1 MNLRLLTAGESHGP
15 AMTTILEGMP
25 AGLPLD
31 AAMIDRELARRQQ
44 GLGSGA
50 RMQIERDTVK
60 ILSGVLAGQT
70 TGAPIALLVE
80 NADHANWKGKPVA
93 AMTAPRPGHADLTG
107 ALKYGFNDLC
117 PALERASARETSMRV
132 AAGAVC
138 KHFLAQFGILVGGF
152 VRAIGGVSLEG
163 ELGDY
168 EACFR
173 AVEENELRCPDTAA
187 AERMRTCIQQA
198 IEEKD
203 TVGGVVEIF
212 ALNLPVGLGSYVQG
226 DRRLGARL
234 AGALA
239 SVPSVKGVEI
249 GDGFT
254 AAGLRGSQ
262 AQDAIHLDNAR
273 LRRASNHA
281 GGIEG
286 GISNGEP
293 LVLRAALKPIAS
305 TLAPQPT
312 VDLAAGSETQTGY
325 VRSDSCHVP
334 RAVPVLEAVTAFVLA
349 DALLEKLGGDTLA
362 ELQVRFAAL
371 RKAKLADLSLDDS
384 DKVWW
389 A

>member
-15 AMTTILEGMP
+15 AMTAILEGMP
-25 AGLPLD
+25 AGLALD
-31 AAMIDRELARRQQ
+31 AALIDRELARRQQ

-50 RMQIERDTVK
+50 RMHIEHDQVK

-93 AMTAPRPGHADLTG
+93 AMIAPRPGHADLTG
-107 ALKYGFNDLC
+107 ALKYGFNDLR
-117 PALERASARETSMRV
+117 PALERASARETNMRV
-132 AAGAVC
+132 AAGAIC

-163 ELGDY
+163 AVSDY

-173 AVEENELRCPDTAA
+173 AAEASALRCPDEDVAA
-187 AERMRTCIQQA
+187 QMRARIEQA
-198 IEEKD
+198 LEEKD
-203 TVGGVVEIF
+203 TLGGVVEIV

-226 DRRLGARL
+226 DQRLGARL

-239 SVPSVKGVEI
+239 SVPSVRGVEF
-249 GDGFT
+249 GDGFA
-254 AAGLRGSQ
+254 AAGLRGTQ
-262 AQDAIHLDNAR
+262 AQDSFRLEAGR
-273 LRRASNHA
+273 LRRASNRA

-312 VDLAAGSETQTGY
+312 VDLAAGVETQTSY
-325 VRSDSCHVP
+325 VRSDFCHVP

-349 DALLEKLGGDTLA
+349 DALLEKLGGDTLP
-362 ELQVRFAAL
+362 ELQVRFAVL
-371 RKAKLADLSLDDS
+371 RKAQLADLSLDTS

>member
-1 MNLRLLTAGESHGP
+1 MTA
-15 AMTTILEGMP
+15 ILEGMP
-25 AGLPLD
+25 AGLALD
-31 AAMIDRELARRQQ
+31 AAVIDRELARRQK

-50 RMQIERDTVK
+50 RMQIERDQVK

-70 TGAPIALLVE
+70 TGAPIALQVE

-93 AMTAPRPGHADLTG
+93 AMSAPRPGHADLTG
-107 ALKYGFNDLC
+107 ALKYGFNDLR

-132 AAGAVC
+132 AAGAIC

-152 VRAIGGVSLEG
+152 VRAIGGESLEG
-163 ELGDY
+163 AVSDY

-173 AVEENELRCPDTAA
+173 VAEASELRCPETDV

-198 IEEKD
+198 IDEKD
-203 TVGGVVEIF
+203 TLGGVVEIF

-239 SVPSVKGVEI
+239 SIPSVRGLEF
-249 GDGFT
+249 GDGFA
-254 AAGLRGSQ
+254 AAGLRGTQ
-262 AQDAIHLDNAR
+262 AQDAIRLEAGR

-286 GISNGEP
+286 GISNGQP

-305 TLAPQPT
+305 TVAPQHT
-312 VDLAAGSETQTGY
+312 VDLAAGNETQTNY
-325 VRSDSCHVP
+325 VRSDFCHVP

-371 RKAKLADLSLDDS
+371 RKAQLADLSLDTS

>member
-15 AMTTILEGMP
+15 AMTAILEGMP

-31 AAMIDRELARRQQ
+31 AAVIDHDLARRQR

-80 NADHANWKGKPVA
+80 NADHDNWKSKPVT

-107 ALKYGFNDLC
+107 ALKYGFNDLR
-117 PALERASARETSMRV
+117 PVLERASARETTMRV
-132 AAGAVC
+132 AAGAIC

-152 VRAIGGVSLEG
+152 VRAIGGESLENDVQ
-163 ELGDY
+163 DY
-168 EACFR
+168 PACLS
-173 AVEENELRCPDTAA
+173 AAEENELRCPDAAA
-187 AERMRTCIQQA
+187 AERMRACMQQA

-203 TVGGVVEIF
+203 TLGGVVEIF

-234 AGALA
+234 SGALA

-262 AQDAIHLDNAR
+262 AQDAIRLEAGR
-273 LRRASNHA
+273 LRRARNHA

-293 LVLRAALKPIAS
+293 LMLRAALKPIAS

-312 VDLAAGSETQTGY
+312 VDLAAGVETHTTY

-371 RKAKLADLSLDDS
+371 RKAQLEDLSLDDS

-389 A
+389 V

>member
-15 AMTTILEGMP
+15 AMTAILEGMP

-31 AAMIDRELARRQQ
+31 AAVIDHELARRQR

-50 RMQIERDTVK
+50 RMQIERDSVK

-80 NADHANWKGKPVA
+80 NDDHVNWKGKPVA
-93 AMTAPRPGHADLTG
+93 AMSAPRPGHADLAG
-107 ALKYGFNDLC
+107 ALKYGFNDLR
-117 PALERASARETSMRV
+117 PALERASARETTMRV
-132 AAGAVC
+132 AAGAIC
-138 KHFLAQFGILVGGF
+138 RHFLAQFGILVGGF
-152 VRAIGGVSLEG
+152 VRAIDG
-163 ELGDY
+163 ESMQGDVQDY
-168 EACFR
+168 PACLSAAEAS
-173 AVEENELRCPDTAA
+173 ELRCPDAAA
-187 AERMRTCIQQA
+187 AERMRASIQQA

-203 TVGGVVEIF
+203 TLGGVVEIF

-249 GDGFT
+249 GDGFA

-262 AQDAIHLDNAR
+262 AQDAIRLDSGR
-273 LRRASNHA
+273 LRRAGNHA
-281 GGIEG
+281 GGVEG
-286 GISNGEP
+286 GISNGQP

-312 VDLAAGSETQTGY
+312 VDLAAGVETHTNY

-371 RKAKLADLSLDDS
+371 RKAQLADLSLDDS

-389 A
+389 V